1 MPCALILNEAISNA
15 FIHAFKKGKEGRIE
29 ISLKR
34 SDDGMVFIGVKDD
47 GVGFPE
53 RIDINRADSLGLK
66 LMRNL
71 VHDQLKGKIQFK
83 HDDGTGVIIEFKI
96 FEEEVERCKE

>member
-15 FIHAFKKGKEGRIE
+15 FIHAFKKGKEERIE

-47 GVGFPE
+47 GVGFSE